1 VGRGRQAGQILVMLP
16 FIASMLLLVL
26 AAGIVLGRIAMA
38 NADIQRAAD
47 AAALAAAANIDVP
60 VWRDQGRLAYTAS
73 AYSAAQSQASAN
85 ASYLRAQGIPVSVTQ
100 LWLDPGR
107 QRAYVSVSADIQ
119 SLLPSFLPYSG
130 STARTGVAQT
140 RMERGP

>member
-1 VGRGRQAGQILVMLP
+1 VVLLP

-47 AAALAAAANIDVP
+47 AAALAAAANVDVP
-60 VWRDQGRLAYTAS
+60 LWRDQGRLAYSAS
-73 AYSAAQSQASAN
+73 AYQAAQAQASAN
-85 ASYLRAQGIPVSVTQ
+85 ASYLRAQGIPVAVSQ
-100 LWLDPGR
+100 LWLDPGG

-119 SLLPSFLPYSG
+119 SLLPSFLPYS

>member
-1 VGRGRQAGQILVMLP
+1 MRRVKPAGQILVMLP

-47 AAALAAAANIDVP
+47 AAALAAAANVDVP
-60 VWRDQGRLAYTAS
+60 LWRDQRRLAYSAS
-73 AYSAAQSQASAN
+73 AYQVAQAQASAN
-85 ASYLRAQGIPVSVTQ
+85 ASYLRAQGIPVVVTQ
-100 LWLDPGR
+100 LWLEPGG

-130 STARTGVAQT
+130 SMARMGVAQT